1 MSGKKTPAARSRT
14 SNARDPTAARLN
26 RQSHFVFPKSPP
38 VGGLFFSA
46 NFAQDRKSFEQPHAH
61 LVDASGQEWDPGQ
74 NQQRPH
80 GLLDAMKII
89 AEARQKG
96 CERFD
101 RKGRD
106 HEWNSKAE
114 RIDREQ
120 ACPFRHGL
128 LGRRDC
134 QNRRE
139 DWSNARRPSKGESEP
154 DHIGAPESNRL
165 GNIDTFLP
173 LQKRDR
179 GHTKEMQPHND
190 NGNAGDDCERPRIGA
205 NEGANNARTRAERN
219 EHGGKAE
226 YEESRGSDGFA
237 LDPRLRLLVRK
248 SFERRA

>member
-14 SNARDPTAARLN
+14 SNARDPTAARSN

-46 NFAQDRKSFEQPHAH
+46 NLAKDRESFEQPHAH
-61 LVDASGQEWDPGQ
+61 LVDAARQECDPGQ

-101 RKGRD
+101 RKSRN

-128 LGRRDC
+128 LGRRYC
-134 QNRRE
+134 QNGRE
-139 DWSNARRPSKGESEP
+139 DWPNAWCPSKGEGEP
-154 DHIGAPESNRL
+154 DHVGAPETNGLR
-165 GNIDTFLP
+165 NIDSFLP
-173 LQKRDR
+173 LQKRNR
-179 GHTKEMQPHND
+179 CHTKEMQPHDD
-190 NGNAGDDCERPRIGA
+190 N
-205 NEGANNARTRAERN
+205 
-219 EHGGKAE
+219 
-226 YEESRGSDGFA
+226 
-237 LDPRLRLLVRK
+237 
-248 SFERRA
+248 